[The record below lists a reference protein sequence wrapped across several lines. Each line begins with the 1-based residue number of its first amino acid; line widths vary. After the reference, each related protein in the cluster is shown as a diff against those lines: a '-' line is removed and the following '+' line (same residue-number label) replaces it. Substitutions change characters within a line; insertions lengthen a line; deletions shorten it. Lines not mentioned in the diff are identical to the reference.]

1 MPILIGT
8 AGWSIPRQLADGF
21 PDAGSALER
30 YSGRF
35 RATEINSSFY
45 RSHRPET
52 WARWRDTVPNA
63 FRFSVKVPKQLTHV
77 QGLRICADELDHF
90 LGEAKILGEKLA
102 ILLVQLPPKL
112 ALDRNVAMAFFKA
125 VKQRCEAAIVCEP
138 RHLSWFTDEADEMF
152 TNLRVARVAADPSIS
167 PVAARPG
174 GWAGARYWRL
184 HGSPVMY
191 RSTYLERLDFYAD
204 QLLEDAATSAQVWCI
219 FDNTAS
225 SAAANDALTLID
237 RVNPSGSVIR

>member
-1 MPILIGT
+1 MGSPMREAHLNAT
-8 AGWSIPRQLADGF
+8 LADF
-21 PDAGSALER
+21 VQHRID
-30 YSGRF
+30 
-35 RATEINSSFY
+35 SSLY
-45 RSHRPET
+45 RSHCPET
-52 WARWRDTVPNA
+52 WARWRDDGSDRLSL
-63 FRFSVKVPKQLTHV
+63 FCEIPKQWTHV
-77 QGLRICADELDHF
+77 QALRICADELDHF

-112 ALDRNVAMAFFKA
+112 ALDRNVAIAFFKA

-204 QLLEDAATSAQVWCI
+204 QLLEDVSTSAQVWCI